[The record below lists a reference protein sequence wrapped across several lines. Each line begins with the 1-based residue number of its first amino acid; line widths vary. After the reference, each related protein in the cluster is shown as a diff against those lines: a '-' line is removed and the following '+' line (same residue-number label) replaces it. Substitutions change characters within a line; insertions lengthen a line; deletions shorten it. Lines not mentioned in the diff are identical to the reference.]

1 MMTPEILAAFGQF
14 GPLGLVIGYLIW
26 REKAGAEKRGEIER
40 ERVEADKTRAEADKA
55 LAGALAAL
63 TVMIQ
68 HLDQR
73 LK

>member
-1 MMTPEILAAFGQF
+1 MTPEVLAAFGQF
-14 GPLGLVIGYLIW
+14 GPLGLMVAYLIW
-26 REKAGAEKRGEIER
+26 REKSGAEKRGEIER
-40 ERVEADKTRAEADKA
+40 ERADADKVRAEADKA

>member
-1 MMTPEILAAFGQF
+1 MNPELVAAFGQF
-14 GPLGLVIGYLIW
+14 GPLGLMIGYLVW

-40 ERVEADKTRAEADKA
+40 ERAEADKA
-55 LAGALAAL
+55 LATSLAAL
-63 TVMIQ
+63 TVTIQ

>member
-1 MMTPEILAAFGQF
+1 MTPEVVAAFGQF
-14 GPLGLVIGYLIW
+14 GPLGLMVAYLVW

-40 ERVEADKTRAEADKA
+40 ERAEADKVRAEADKS

-68 HLDQR
+68 HFDQR

>member
-1 MMTPEILAAFGQF
+1 MNPELVAAFGQF
-14 GPLGLVIGYLIW
+14 GPLGLMIGYLVW

-40 ERVEADKTRAEADKA
+40 ERAEADKA
-55 LAGALAAL
+55 LATSLSAL
-63 TVMIQ
+63 TVTIQ